1 MKVSGS
7 IVLYNS
13 SFNDIKKLISTIEK
27 SIISKLFVIDNSK
40 LDKISKLIKST
51 KIVYV
56 HNSFNL
62 GYGAAHNIAISKSI
76 EKNFDFHFIINP
88 DITLS
93 ENVFKKMF
101 NYMRSNDSIG
111 MIMPKVLNSDKSI
124 QYLPKLLPSL
134 FSIIMRK
141 IKWPKFFYSNFID
154 KYELRSIN
162 TNISYVTPM
171 ISGCFNLI
179 RLDAIKLVGMFDE
192 RFFMYIEDWDLSR
205 RIHKYYKT
213 IYYSD
218 VSVIHAYNSEANRS
232 IKLFFSF
239 LFSIIKYFNKW
250 GWFFDYK
257 RKKINYNV
265 LNQFN

>member
-13 SFNDIKKLISTIEK
+13 SFDEIKYLLNTIDNCIINKLYI
-27 SIISKLFVIDNSK
+27 IDNSEF
-40 LDKISKLIKST
+40 DKISKFLNRK
-51 KIVYV
+51 KIVYI
-56 HNSFNL
+56 HNSYNL
-62 GYGAAHNIAISKSI
+62 GFGAAHNIAITKSL
-76 EKNFDFHFIINP
+76 ENNFDFHFIINP

-93 ENVFKKMF
+93 ADIFKKMLQ
-101 NYMRSNDSIG
+101 YMTSHKDVGI
-111 MIMPKVLNSDKSI
+111 MMPKVLNSDKSI

-141 IKWPKFFYSNFID
+141 IKWPNLLYRNFID
-154 KYELRSIN
+154 KYELRFIKEN
-162 TNISYVTPM
+162 QTYITPM

-179 RLDAIKLVGMFDE
+179 RLDAIKLVGMYDE
-192 RFFMYIEDWDLSR
+192 RFFMYLEDWDLSR
-205 RIHKYYKT
+205 RIYNYYKT

-218 VSVIHAYNSEANRS
+218 VSVIHGYNSEANRS
-232 IKLFFSF
+232 IKLLISF
-239 LFSIIKYFNKW
+239 LFSVFKYFNKW

-257 RKKINYNV
+257 RKKINFEV